1 MMAHLRESAA
11 AAAAAEA
18 REQAAIKQE
27 AISTIKW
34 NTCPFYEGNDL
45 PDRHWRKYPNVLS
58 LFPPFK

>member
-34 NTCPFYEGNDL
+34 NTCPFYEGKDL
-45 PDRHWRKYPNVLS
+45 PDRH
-58 LFPPFK
+58 